1 MGCPG
6 PSRFLVVR
14 AGPRLPPRTAP
25 CPESPKVSGLPCA
38 GPRTAGGPGD
48 CRTSAGPGA
57 PPGRAG
63 GNAPRRPPPPRLPPA
78 AAALPRRGAALKG
91 GSPPPGALAARAPRE
106 PAAAMPPRAPPE
118 PGSRPP
124 PRATDVA
131 RGAGHAGRHGLPPL
145 ALRPWRWLLL
155 LALPAACSA
164 PPPPRPVYTNHWAV
178 QVLGGPGAADRVA
191 AAHGYLNLGQVSTA
205 GPARPKLSRPPA
217 ATREGRLASSAAS
230 GAAWEGGPHRWRRRG
245 CPAGIRGECRG
256 TLGGED
262 VVACV
267 DRPAGGPKAVG
278 PQAVSPGTRTRKCG
292 LGSPDRAPTPA
303 QPLWSG
309 RPRGRCVLP
318 TRAILSVHSIPGGLP
333 SPSSASQATLPS
345 TGGAGL
351 WARCARQGRRR
362 WLGDLSVAGN
372 SGTGFPLAW
381 RAGACAQMSGLGQ
394 GESSTQKL
402 PDGWKL
408 DSALKTSLGRE
419 DGCFALSSS
428 CS

>member
-1 MGCPG
+1 MPRALPV
-6 PSRFLVVR
+6 PSSTCG
-14 AGPRLPPRTAP
+14 APRLPLRTAP

-106 PAAAMPPRAPPE
+106 PAAAMPPRAPPA

-217 ATREGRLASSAAS
+217 ATREGAS
-230 GAAWEGGPHRWRRRG
+230 
-245 CPAGIRGECRG
+245 CQ
-256 TLGGED
+256 L
-262 VVACV
+262 
-267 DRPAGGPKAVG
+267 
-278 PQAVSPGTRTRKCG
+278 
-292 LGSPDRAPTPA
+292 
-303 QPLWSG
+303 
-309 RPRGRCVLP
+309 
-318 TRAILSVHSIPGGLP
+318 
-333 SPSSASQATLPS
+333 
-345 TGGAGL
+345 
-351 WARCARQGRRR
+351 GRRR
-362 WLGDLSVAGN
+362 RRVGRRPAPLETAGVPSGDSRGVPWDTRRGGRGDLRGPSRGRARGRGSPGGVAGH
-372 SGTGFPLAW
+372 SHSEVWP
-381 RAGACAQMSGLGQ
+381 
-394 GESSTQKL
+394 QK
-402 PDGWKL
+402 P
-408 DSALKTSLGRE
+408 
-419 DGCFALSSS
+419 
-428 CS
+428 